1 MPSARVNKLSVN
13 IVLQTARSGSKSVP
27 NKNIT
32 MVGGKPLFMHPLS
45 KAMQSNLVDYY
56 FISTDCEFIK
66 SYSSA
71 YSELNIIDRPN
82 ELCMDDSS
90 HHDVMIHA
98 ICEIENKIKKK
109 IDNVVVLLGNSP
121 GADSESIDVCLNMIN
136 NNTKIDSIQ
145 TVSKFNMFNPYRSF
159 KINHDSGFLNN
170 VVEVP
175 DDSNDKNFAGD
186 IMFFNG
192 SFFMCRR
199 DIIMAKKGMNPFP
212 WCGFNIYP
220 YVEECKMEVDDVWQM
235 EFLKKVEGKC

>member
-1 MPSARVNKLSVN
+1 MPINVV
-13 IVLQTARSGSKSVP
+13 VQTARSGSKSVP

-32 MVGGKPLFMHPLS
+32 MVRGKPLFVHS
-45 KAMQSNLVDYY
+45 IEKALKSRLVDHYY
-56 FISTDCEFIK
+56 ISTDCEFIK
-66 SYSSA
+66 SYCSK
-71 YSELNIIDRPN
+71 YPKINVIDRPK

-98 ICEIENKIKKK
+98 IKEIEKNIKKK
-109 IDNVVVLLGNSP
+109 IDNVLILLGNSL
-121 GADSESIDVCLNMIN
+121 GADSESIDVCLNMIEN
-136 NNTKIDSIQ
+136 NDRIDSIQ

-159 KINHDSGFLNN
+159 KINPDSGLLNN

-175 DDSNDKNFAGD
+175 NNSNDKNFAGD

-199 DIIMAKKGMNPFP
+199 DIVMAKKGMNPFP

-220 YVEECKMEVDDVWQM
+220 YVEGCKMEVDDVWQM
-235 EFLKKVEGKC
+235 EFIKKVEEKC